1 MLVIPLAYRSS
12 VMAKGR
18 KVERMAGDL
27 PQNLEE
33 NSYTRAW
40 RNFVGDVLRP
50 IDRFVVS
57 DDELRSGL
65 GSRFGHAVASGNEHD
80 MLLHLIKAGRIND
93 APRIDKGIAKLVAA
107 GHTPEQAGKF
117 VYAEHEKAIAKDMT
131 REQLLSAADPG
142 LGLAGH
148 APISGALGQVHS
160 LLGNNI
166 AAYTA
171 AGTGLA
177 LGGVAA
183 YNASTGPAPESTP
196 RS

>member
-1 MLVIPLAYRSS
+1 
-12 VMAKGR
+12 MAKGR

-27 PQNLEE
+27 PQTLED

-40 RNFVGDVLRP
+40 NTFVGDVLRP
-50 IDRFVVS
+50 VDRFVVS

-65 GSRFGHAVASGNEHD
+65 ASSFGQAVASGNEHD
-80 MLLHLIKAGRIND
+80 KALHLIKAGRFND
-93 APRIDKGIAKLVAA
+93 AAQVDEGIAKLVAA
-107 GHTPEQAGKF
+107 GYTPEQAGKAI
-117 VYAEHEKAIAKDMT
+117 YAEHEKAIAKGMT
-131 REQLLSAADPG
+131 REQMLSAADPS
-142 LGLAGH
+142 LGLVSR
-148 APISGALGQVHS
+148 APISAALGTAHQ

-171 AGTGLA
+171 GGTALA

-183 YNASTGPAPESTP
+183 YNASQGPAPEATP